1 MEAPWK
7 QQEVSKDEAG
17 QQLSKNT
24 RGRIENKPVMGS
36 ESGRYC
42 FFFLGG
48 GCFFYSRGLLSSP
61 G

>member
-48 GCFFYSRGLLSSP
+48 GCFF
-61 G
+61 